1 MPAPDAAVS
10 AFHVDAAVAWSAVAA
25 APPTLSRAAPT
36 STPGSGAP
44 SVVGTVGV
52 LDDDRRRVDRRVVV
66 AVLDELETLKRS
78 RSTTP
83 AAR

>member
-1 MPAPDAAVS
+1 MPPPRASSVLNVPAPDASVS

-44 SVVGTVGV
+44 YVAGPSAYSTMIGV
-52 LDDDRRRVDRRVVV
+52 
-66 AVLDELETLKRS
+66 A
-78 RSTTP
+78 STE
-83 AAR
+83 ASS